1 MCCIQTS
8 CLCTFVHNGVL
19 SLIMVPHHLQYGKLA
34 CMTAFTLLN
43 ITENPIISMHM
54 QYAPKV
60 FKGIYIIE
68 FFFNSNTFT
77 WCM

>member
-1 MCCIQTS
+1 
-8 CLCTFVHNGVL
+8 
-19 SLIMVPHHLQYGKLA
+19 MVPHHLQYGKLA

-43 ITENPIISMHM
+43 ITENPVISMHI

-68 FFFNSNTFT
+68 FF
-77 WCM
+77 

>member
-1 MCCIQTS
+1 
-8 CLCTFVHNGVL
+8 
-19 SLIMVPHHLQYGKLA
+19 MVPHHLQYGKLA

-43 ITENPIISMHM
+43 ITENPVISMHI

-68 FFFNSNTFT
+68 FQHIYLVHVSFFVTATKHYNSLTKS
-77 WCM
+77 

>member
-8 CLCTFVHNGVL
+8 CLCAFAHNSVL
-19 SLIMVPHHLQYGKLA
+19 SLIMVPHHLLV
-34 CMTAFTLLN
+34 CVTAFTLLN
-43 ITENPIISMHM
+43 ITENPVISMHI

-68 FFFNSNTFT
+68 YFLNSITFT